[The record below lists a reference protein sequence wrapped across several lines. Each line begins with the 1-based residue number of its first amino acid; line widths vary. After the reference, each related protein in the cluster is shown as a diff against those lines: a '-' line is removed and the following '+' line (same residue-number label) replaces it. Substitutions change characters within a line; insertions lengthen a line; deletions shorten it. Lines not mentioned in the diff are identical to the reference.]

1 MEEVSQRDFGRNEMI
16 QCQTCFR
23 LYKSYDIVKVDG
35 CPMCVKCEYKHIKYK
50 QQSYISNNN
59 NIFINKIKTKQMEDF
74 VKTRANFYEIEKNF
88 ASITSDSTRKNAM
101 DIKRLLDD
109 KARSYYPWL

>member
-1 MEEVSQRDFGRNEMI
+1 M
-16 QCQTCFR
+16 
-23 LYKSYDIVKVDG
+23 
-35 CPMCVKCEYKHIKYK
+35 
-50 QQSYISNNN
+50 
-59 NIFINKIKTKQMEDF
+59 NKIKAKQMEDF
-74 VKTRANFYEIEKNF
+74 VKTRANFYEIGKNL

>member
-1 MEEVSQRDFGRNEMI
+1 M
-16 QCQTCFR
+16 
-23 LYKSYDIVKVDG
+23 
-35 CPMCVKCEYKHIKYK
+35 
-50 QQSYISNNN
+50 
-59 NIFINKIKTKQMEDF
+59 NKIKAKRMEDF
-74 VKTRANFYEIEKNF
+74 IKTRANFYEIGKNL

>member
-1 MEEVSQRDFGRNEMI
+1 MI

-23 LYKSYDIVKVDG
+23 LYEGHDVVEVEG
-35 CPMCVKCEYKHIKYK
+35 APMCVKCEYKYIKYK
-50 QQSYISNNN
+50 QQSYISNTDKTNM
-59 NIFINKIKTKQMEDF
+59 NKIKAKRMEDF
-74 VKTRANFYEIEKNF
+74 VKTRANFYEIGKNL